1 MKADDFFDHC
11 RVTLSQ
17 GGAAEQW
24 IKEGRIVV
32 VRQPDSY
39 PETQIQIECSP
50 LIFTSSDH
58 TPS

>member
-1 MKADDFFDHC
+1 MKADEFFDHR

-39 PETQIQIECSP
+39 LEIQIECSP